1 MTKEPSAMSVLITI
15 LLMFFSAVVSRY
27 FALKDTVSQ
36 KDRQADKELFTVKL
50 KSLEDKVDILIENT
64 RARLAN
70 HEKDNG

>member
-1 MTKEPSAMSVLITI
+1 MTKDPSAMSVLITI

-50 KSLEDKVDILIENT
+50 KALEDKLDILINNT
-64 RARLAN
+64 RARLAK
-70 HEKDNG
+70 HEKDTG